1 MVPPLGGGKAV
12 SDRTERVDSYSRTA
26 NVVTMDG
33 PLWTERHQ
41 PTVEALPQANLR
53 DAMNRA
59 VSEPMNLLLY
69 GPPGAGK
76 TAAVRALA
84 ETSLA
89 DPEADFTE
97 LNVADFFDR
106 SKTDIRNDPRFA
118 RFLTG
123 ETAFSKQHLDGTT
136 KYKSDWSKADM
147 VAHVL
152 KEFAGYAPA
161 DGSYK
166 TLLLDNAEA
175 AREDFQGA
183 LRRVMERHY
192 EATQFVI
199 ATRRPSALIPA
210 IRSRCFAVPVR
221 APTVEETVTVLERIC
236 EQEDVQFDEAGLE
249 YVASYAGGNLR
260 RAILAAQTTAVDADE
275 VTRPAAYEALADVGH
290 ADTVADMLAD
300 ASNGAF
306 QSARS
311 TLDELLYDEGLS
323 GEEVLDEILTV
334 ARARWDGDRV
344 VALHQQAGAVDHNL
358 ATGTTARIHLSSLL
372 AELAAEA

>member
-1 MVPPLGGGKAV
+1 
-12 SDRTERVDSYSRTA
+12 
-26 NVVTMDG
+26 MDG

-41 PTVEALPQANLR
+41 PTLEGLPQAELR
-53 DAMNRA
+53 DALDRA
-59 VSEPMNLLLY
+59 VAEPMNLMLY
-69 GPPGAGK
+69 GPPGVGK

-84 ETSLA
+84 EASHTDS
-89 DPEADFTE
+89 EADLTE

-106 SKTDIRNDPRFA
+106 TKTEIRNDPRFA

-123 ETAFSKQHLDGTT
+123 ETAFSKQHLDDTT
-136 KYKSDWSKADM
+136 KYKSDWSKAAM

-192 EATQFVI
+192 ETTQFVI

-221 APTVEETVTVLERIC
+221 APTVAETVSVLEGIC
-236 EQEDVQFDEAGLE
+236 EDEGVAYDQAGLE
-249 YVASYAGGNLR
+249 YVASYADGNLR
-260 RAILAAQTTAVDADE
+260 VAILAAQTTAVDADE
-275 VTRPAAYEALADVGH
+275 VTRGAAYEALSEVGH
-290 ADTVADMLAD
+290 GDTVAGMLAD
-300 ASNGAF
+300 ASDGSF

-344 VALHQQAGAVDHNL
+344 AELHRRAGTVDHNL

-372 AELAAEA
+372 ADLAADP